1 VLRRPEAPDP
11 TCALCGAVSGRPLF
25 LKEDIPYYRCP
36 ACTFVYSRPAVN
48 ANFANEIDD
57 YEPAYL
63 QYLEGSP
70 DDAVND
76 VALLAWAERFRP
88 LRGERALDVGAGS
101 GRFVRHLRGRG
112 VEAQGLEPALPIYAR
127 FLASEPWFSSQT
139 LEQLAHGTDA
149 RFAAVFACDV
159 LEHVAEPEPFVA
171 AASELLAPDGVL
183 IVSTPDVASVL
194 ARLTRRHWHYFNK
207 YHLSY
212 FSRATLGG
220 LMARAGLREAGFARL
235 PRSKSLG
242 YLIRY
247 ARDFA
252 LRGRGHPNVPD
263 RLDDLRVSVNL
274 FDTMYVAFQRA

>member
-1 VLRRPEAPDP
+1 
-11 TCALCGAVSGRPLF
+11 
-25 LKEDIPYYRCP
+25 
-36 ACTFVYSRPAVN
+36 
-48 ANFANEIDD
+48 
-57 YEPAYL
+57 
-63 QYLEGSP
+63 
-70 DDAVND
+70 
-76 VALLAWAERFRP
+76 
-88 LRGERALDVGAGS
+88 
-101 GRFVRHLRGRG
+101 
-112 VEAQGLEPALPIYAR
+112 
-127 FLASEPWFSSQT
+127 
-139 LEQLAHGTDA
+139 
-149 RFAAVFACDV
+149 
-159 LEHVAEPEPFVA
+159 
-171 AASELLAPDGVL
+171 
-183 IVSTPDVASVL
+183 VASVL